1 VPGTVPAA
9 VTDADFQSEVLQAGQ
24 VVMVD
29 FWAEWCA
36 PCRMIAPTVQDI
48 ATELG
53 DRVKV
58 LKLDVDANPD
68 VAGRFGVLSMPT
80 LIIFKDGRAVDRIV
94 GYRANIKKDIRERLE
109 AVL

>member
-1 VPGTVPAA
+1 
-9 VTDADFQSEVLQAGQ
+9 
-24 VVMVD
+24 
-29 FWAEWCA
+29 
-36 PCRMIAPTVQDI
+36 MIAPTVQDI

-68 VAGRFGVLSMPT
+68 VAGRFGILSMPT
-80 LIIFKDGRAVDRIV
+80 LIIFKDGQAVDRII
-94 GYRANIKKDIRERLE
+94 GYRANIKKDIRARLE